1 MLVDSYRYRTS
12 DHKPVF
18 VRRCN
23 WDVLPE
29 NVGSIPTVTA
39 FLGES
44 MLWYLIKRIVFGK
57 KLMDAYDQAG
67 AADRRRQIDN
77 YKKRD

>member
-39 FLGES
+39 FL
-44 MLWYLIKRIVFGK
+44 LWRGIVINNGLNS
-57 KLMDAYDQAG
+57 LMRSDVSPPIYYGDMINNF
-67 AADRRRQIDN
+67 DR
-77 YKKRD
+77 K